1 MEYNNMRNSEGYWDP
16 TAGTAIRSASSV
28 PQVKRGDIF
37 YIEIPFAT
45 GHEMEKARPGIIVSC
60 DALNDTSPVINIVF
74 CSASNSHE
82 QVEHIPIR
90 STPIKSMALC
100 EHIYTVDKSRIG
112 KFLGHA
118 TEREMEMVGNGIKL
132 GLNLVGDNLVEIHED
147 YLKSGTNQ
155 TESSCSCEKPG
166 YMDLIRAEAERDIY
180 KSLYDG
186 LLNRMSI
193 ERSVVV

>member
-1 MEYNNMRNSEGYWDP
+1 NSEGYWDP
-16 TAGTAIRSASSV
+16 TAGAAIRSASSV

-60 DALNDTSPVINIVF
+60 DALNETSPVINIVF

-90 STPIKSMALC
+90 STPVKSMALC

-118 TEREMEMVGNGIKL
+118 TEREMEMVGNGIKAGLDL
-132 GLNLVGDNLVEIHED
+132 GGDSLGEMQEN
-147 YLKSGTNQ
+147 GTNQ

-193 ERSVVV
+193 ERSVGA